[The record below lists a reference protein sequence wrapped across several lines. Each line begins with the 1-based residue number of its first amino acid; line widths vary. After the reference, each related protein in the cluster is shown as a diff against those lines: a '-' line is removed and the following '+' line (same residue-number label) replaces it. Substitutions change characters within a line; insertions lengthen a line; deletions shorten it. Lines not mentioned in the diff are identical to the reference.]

1 MWGKL
6 IKGTASLG
14 SKMMANKT
22 AIGGGLAG
30 AGINAW
36 GGPSGADEEEFQK
49 AMEQLQA
56 EGLMKGEDGS
66 GGPIDPNDMMEF
78 WKKNSWHSQ
87 NEGKYWG
94 GQAVSGALG
103 FIPWAGIP
111 LSMGADYLFDKQVD
125 NRVLMNTIRN
135 KALDYKNQSLQ
146 DQLNYEEE
154 PQEEESYEEP
164 EEEPEEQQLYN

>member
-6 IKGTASLG
+6 AKGTASLG
-14 SKMMANKT
+14 SKLWANKGT
-22 AIGGGLAG
+22 IGVGLAS

-36 GGPSGADEEEFQK
+36 GGPSGADHDEFQK
-49 AMEQLQA
+49 AMEQLHA

-66 GGPIDPNDMMEF
+66 GGPIDPNDMWDF
-78 WKKNSWHSQ
+78 WHKNSWHS
-87 NEGKYWG
+87 NHEGKYWG

-125 NRVLMNTIRN
+125 NGGLLNSIRN
-135 KALDYKNQSLQ
+135 KALNYQSQSLQ
-146 DQLNYEEE
+146 DTLNRAEQ
-154 PQEEESYEEP
+154 PQEEEN
-164 EEEPEEQQLYN
+164 PEEQQSYNEETE